1 MSLYN
6 VYNLIHVLRDH
17 QNKSV
22 FPDFMLRQL
31 LPRGNA
37 QVFTEAEH
45 HFTRLDT
52 PHGRLAADPLHRS
65 TQQST
70 THSSI
75 DESGSRNS

>member
-65 TQQST
+65 TQHST